1 MEYLDE
7 SKIEALR
14 NILREDTNK
23 PNRNTKKFKKKETL
37 CANGLAKKL
46 PTGFD
51 QYKLLKTVA

>member
-23 PNRNTKKFKKKETL
+23 PNRNTNLVCKWLSQEI
-37 CANGLAKKL
+37 ANWI
-46 PTGFD
+46 
-51 QYKLLKTVA
+51 

>member
-23 PNRNTKKFKKKETL
+23 PNRNTKMLKRKKPCVEM
-37 CANGLAKKL
+37 A
-46 PTGFD
+46 
-51 QYKLLKTVA
+51 